1 MRHGRTSRV
10 GLIFQAAVVGL
21 AFAMWCGPAFGQGGG
36 GGGAGGGG
44 AGGGGAGGGGAG
56 GGGAG
61 GGGAGG
67 TGTGGGTGSIGS
79 GSLIFGNIGL
89 GSSGV
94 TNPSGTSPISSV
106 NFQQPYMAS
115 PLTSGFGSNMSLKSQ
130 NSLALA
136 AATGSSNSLV
146 SGKGT
151 FGVVEYKATTTNP
164 IINNNIRA
172 MTATATAATATTSA
186 AVGYTTAGVQRTP
199 KFVTNV
205 SPRMMVAGTPP
216 AQVQAGLNSVL
227 AESISAMP
235 TARNLN
241 VAVGDQNVVV
251 LRGTVA
257 TEEERRFA
265 EGLLRLTPGVTYVDN
280 QIQIQR

>member
-1 MRHGRTSRV
+1 MKYGRTSRV
-10 GLIFQAAVVGL
+10 SLLVQVMVVGL
-21 AFAMWCGPAFGQGGG
+21 SLAAWSAPAFGQGGGGGGAGGG

-56 GGGAG
+56 GGG
-61 GGGAGG
+61 
-67 TGTGGGTGSIGS
+67 TGTGGGGGSIGS

-130 NSLALA
+130 NTLALA
-136 AATGSSNSLV
+136 AATGSANTV
-146 SGKGT
+146 VTGKGT
-151 FGVVEYKATTTNP
+151 FGVTEYKVTTTNP
-164 IINNNIRA
+164 VLNNNIRA
-172 MTATATAATATTSA
+172 TAAAASAGTISTSA
-186 AVGYTTAGVQRTP
+186 AVGFTTAGTPRAP
-199 KFVTNV
+199 KFVTNI
-205 SPRMMVAGTPP
+205 SPRMMVPAMPP
-216 AQVQAGLNSVL
+216 AQIQASLNTVL
-227 AESISAMP
+227 AQSASALP
-235 TARNLN
+235 TGRNLN

-257 TEEERRFA
+257 TEDERRFA
-265 EGLLRLTPGVTYVDN
+265 EGLIRLTPGVQYVDN
-280 QIQIQR
+280 QIQIQQ